1 MTPAPVPLES
11 PRARRW
17 VLAGLWLSLALV
29 LWAFR
34 ASVLPFA
41 GAGLVAYL
49 VAPVVDLLSRQ
60 RLAGRTV
67 PRWVAILSVYAA
79 FAALS
84 YLAFVALVPQLY
96 RELARVSGEARAV
109 MTPGRVAEAAREL
122 DAWLST
128 HGLPLELSR
137 RALEASGQ
145 PADPA
150 APADLARSLEQLV
163 TDGAERAAAL
173 VAGNLGEIVGFGR
186 KVLGALIAG
195 VFMVFFLL
203 MVAAFISIDQAAIRA
218 YLGTLVPPDYAPD
231 ARYLLA
237 RVDASLSGVVRG
249 QLTIC
254 LVNGILTG
262 LGLLLFEVKFAFLLA
277 TVAAVFSLIPIF
289 GSILSSIPIVA
300 IALADGWRAALAI
313 LLWII
318 GIHALEAYLLNP
330 RIMGSAARIHP
341 VVVAFVLIAGEQ
353 AFGLVGALF
362 AVPVAAV
369 FVACFDYARLK
380 AQPPAAAPGMP
391 GAAD

>member
-1 MTPAPVPLES
+1 
-11 PRARRW
+11 

-41 GAGLVAYL
+41 GAALVAYL
-49 VAPVVDLLSRQ
+49 VAPVVDVLSRQ
-60 RLAGRTV
+60 KLAGRAV
-67 PRWVAILSVYAA
+67 PRWIAILSVYAA
-79 FAALS
+79 FAGLA

-96 RELARVSGEARAV
+96 RELARVSGEARAW
-109 MTPGRVAEAAREL
+109 MTPERVAGAASEL
-122 DAWLST
+122 DAWLT
-128 HGLPLELSR
+128 RHGLPLELSR

-145 PADPA
+145 PSGASDPA
-150 APADLARSLEQLV
+150 GLARSLEQLV
-163 TDGAERAAAL
+163 TDGAARAAAL
-173 VAGNLGEIVGFGR
+173 VAENLGEIVGFGR

-195 VFMVFFLL
+195 IFMVFFLL

-218 YLGTLVPPDYAPD
+218 YLATLIPPEYEPD

-254 LVNGILTG
+254 LVNGLLTG
-262 LGLLLFEVKFAFLLA
+262 VGLLLFEVKFAFLLA

-300 IALADGWRAALAI
+300 LALADGWRSALAI

-353 AFGLVGALF
+353 AFGLIGALF

-380 AQPPAAAPGMP
+380 AQPPPAA
-391 GAAD
+391 